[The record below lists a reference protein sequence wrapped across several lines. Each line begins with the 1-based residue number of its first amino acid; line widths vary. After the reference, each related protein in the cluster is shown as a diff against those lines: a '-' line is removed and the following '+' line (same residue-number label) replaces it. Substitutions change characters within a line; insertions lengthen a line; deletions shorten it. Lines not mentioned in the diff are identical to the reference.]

1 MLVKKFMLPLGEV
14 LSVEPEATVKTVLD
28 KMMANIHHSAVVVT
42 TGDLHV
48 PVGIVTKADMLKAYH
63 EGLVPEQHK
72 IKEVMSKTIET
83 VLDTDTR
90 DAAAKHFEVTKHKNA
105 FVVNKQ
111 NHFVGLVSALD
122 VAIEVS
128 RDEHAWPWNR
138 EALDNKYK
146 VPGSPKST
154 MKGPAAA
161 PLHTF
166 EQISGAGDN

>member
-1 MLVKKFMLPLGEV
+1 MIVKKFMLRLEEV
-14 LSVEPEATVKTVLD
+14 LTVVPEATVKTVLD
-28 KMMANIHHSAVVVT
+28 KMMANIQHSAVVVIA
-42 TGDLHV
+42 GDSHV
-48 PVGIVTKADMLKAYH
+48 PVGIVTKADMIKAYH
-63 EGLVPEQHK
+63 DGLDPETHT

-83 VLDTDTR
+83 VLDTDSR
-90 DAAAKHFEVTKHKNA
+90 DTAAKHFEETKHKNA

-111 NHFVGLVSALD
+111 HHFVGLVSALD

-154 MKGPAAA
+154 LKGPAA

-166 EQISGAGDN
+166 DQISGACAP